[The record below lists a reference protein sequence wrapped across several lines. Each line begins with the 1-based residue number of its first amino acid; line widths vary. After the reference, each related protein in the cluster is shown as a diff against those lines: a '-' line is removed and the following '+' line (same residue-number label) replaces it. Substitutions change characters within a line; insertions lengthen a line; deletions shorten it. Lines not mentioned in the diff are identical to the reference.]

1 MHDTGVWSQLGT
13 ILAGIGTGILNEPD
27 TSQVEGFLAENW
39 DELIGE
45 SVGGMQGYKV
55 IGRTEEMQWQPPVL
69 GFKIERHGGTVLGS
83 SKADMQ
89 YWEFDVVRCVA
100 NPVRVGSRQLR
111 RMNPRLD
118 IAGIAEEI
126 VPVILERRKDPRLQW
141 TRNGKVRILS
151 DAITGEQSVPKGTLE
166 GRRKRLRKEVLSRI
180 RPHGWVANGS
190 YYEFADIGT

>member
-55 IGRTEEMQWQPPVL
+55 IGRTEEMQWQAPVL
-69 GFKIERHGGTVLGS
+69 SFKIERHGRTVLGS
-83 SKADMQ
+83 SRAELQRWQLDTAD
-89 YWEFDVVRCVA
+89 CVA
-100 NPVRVGSRQLR
+100 TFNGDSYRQKRPKNLI
-111 RMNPRLD
+111 LD
-118 IAGIAEEI
+118 IESIAREI
-126 VPVILERRKDPRLQW
+126 APVILERRKDPRLQW
-141 TRNGKVRILS
+141 TRTGKVRILS

-166 GRRKRLRKEVLSRI
+166 RRQKRLRKEVLSRI

>member
-69 GFKIERHGGTVLGS
+69 GFKIERHSGTV
-83 SKADMQ
+83 
-89 YWEFDVVRCVA
+89 
-100 NPVRVGSRQLR
+100 
-111 RMNPRLD
+111 
-118 IAGIAEEI
+118 AG
-126 VPVILERRKDPRLQW
+126 L
-141 TRNGKVRILS
+141 
-151 DAITGEQSVPKGTLE
+151 LE
-166 GRRKRLRKEVLSRI
+166 GRYAVLGIRCGSLRR
-180 RPHGWVANGS
+180 
-190 YYEFADIGT
+190 